1 MMRSKRGYWLA
12 GVAAMTVLALAAGP
26 VSARSASETVSIG
39 NFSGAYLAAR
49 IAESDNDREGAAA
62 YYARALEF
70 DPANTQLQQS
80 LMLSLIAQGRF
91 DEALPLAEKLKT
103 EPEVERFSRL
113 ALAVDSIR
121 RKDYAGAETWLKLAL
136 ESDLDRLITGLMT
149 AWAKL
154 GSGDADGALSF
165 LEKLDG
171 PEWYK
176 LFTGYHRALVADAAG
191 LKAEADAA
199 YTATI
204 DNMAAGGAAPDTWL
218 RAAEAFAGF
227 LARSGEK
234 QRALGVLDRAEEFAS
249 GRLPIAALR
258 RQIESGAAIRPLADG
273 PLAGATE
280 VLLNLGTALN
290 RGGGEAYVRLYL
302 EYARAL
308 QPDNDQVLVQLAAV
322 SEQQQNAE
330 EAITFYSRV
339 PDGSPMK
346 RVSELQLGLNLADL
360 DRHEEAITHLKA
372 LLEGDPDD
380 MRAYLALG
388 GVYASKEDYRSAAD
402 LYEKAVSH
410 IDKPTRE
417 HWNIFY
423 QRGIA
428 YERLKE
434 WPKAEPN
441 FRKAL
446 ELFPDQPQ
454 VLNYLGYSWVDMSMN
469 LEEGLEM
476 IRRAVELRPSDGYI
490 VDSLGWA
497 YFRLNRFEEAVTE
510 LERAVS
516 LKPDDPILNDH
527 LGDAY
532 WRAGRR
538 LEATFQWSHARDMK
552 PEPDVLAKVIEKLS
566 KGLPPLADKATAE
579 QAPASVPAVEPAAKA
594 PATDGE
600 KRSEAAPAP
609 AQETAPGSEVSAA
622 IPATYT
628 VQPGQSLWS
637 IAVDRL
643 GSGERYREILDLNP
657 TLRAAPGRILPGQE
671 LRLPASVR

>member
-1 MMRSKRGYWLA
+1 MRSKRGYWLA
-12 GVAAMTVLALAAGP
+12 GVAVMALAASP
-26 VSARSASETVSIG
+26 VSARSASEQVSIG
-39 NFSGAYLAAR
+39 TFSGAYLAAR
-49 IAESDNDREGAAA
+49 IAESDNDRQGAAA

-70 DPANTQLQQS
+70 DPANKQLQQS
-80 LMLSLIAQGRF
+80 LMLSLISQGRF
-91 DEALPLAEKLKT
+91 DEALPYADKLKA

-136 ESDLDRLITGLMT
+136 ESDLDRLITGLVT

-165 LEKLDG
+165 LEGLDG
-171 PEWYK
+171 PEWYA
-176 LFTGYHRALVADAAG
+176 LFIGYHRALVADAAG
-191 LKAEADAA
+191 LKDEADAA

-204 DNMAAGGAAPDTWL
+204 DNLPAGGAAPDTWL
-218 RAAEAFAGF
+218 RAAEAYAGF
-227 LARSGEK
+227 LARAGET
-234 QRALGVLDRAEEFAS
+234 QRALGILDRAEEFAS
-249 GRLPIAALR
+249 GRLPIESLR
-258 RQIESGAAIRPLADG
+258 RQIEAGAAIRPLVDG
-273 PLAGATE
+273 PQAGATE

-308 QPDNDQVLVQLAAV
+308 QPDNDQVLLQLAAV

-330 EAITFYSRV
+330 DAITFYSRI
-339 PDGSPMK
+339 PAGSPMK

-360 DRHEEAITHLKA
+360 DRHDEAITHLKA
-372 LLEGDPDD
+372 LLDGDPDD

-388 GVYASKEDYRSAAD
+388 GVYASKENYRAAAD
-402 LYEKAVSH
+402 LYDAAVSR
-410 IDKPTRE
+410 IVRPSRE
-417 HWNIFY
+417 NWNIFY

-454 VLNYLGYSWVDMSMN
+454 VLNYLGYSWVDMNMN

-497 YFRLNRFEEAVTE
+497 YYRLNRFEEAVTE

-532 WRAGRR
+532 WRVGRR

-552 PEPDVLAKVIEKLS
+552 PEPDVLAKVVEKLA
-566 KGLPPLADKATAE
+566 KGLPPLSDKATAE
-579 QAPASVPAVEPAAKA
+579 QAPASVPAVEPEAKA

-600 KRSEAAPAP
+600 KRSEAAPVP
-609 AQETAPGSEVSAA
+609 ASDTAPDTEVSAA
-622 IPATYT
+622 IPASYT

-637 IAVDRL
+637 IAVDWL
-643 GSGERYREILDLNP
+643 GSGARYLEILDLNP
-657 TLRAAPGRILPGQE
+657 QLRGDPGRIVPGQE
-671 LRLPASVR
+671 LRLPDAVR